1 MRTYVIWATMERRRM
16 RIGASI
22 ARHSPIP
29 FGAQVITLV
38 DAPDLSMMRRWCS
51 KAAKKGLSV
60 EQMRLACGEI

>member
-1 MRTYVIWATMERRRM
+1 MRTYVLWAIKEGRRM
-16 RIGASI
+16 RIGVSI

-51 KAAKKGLSV
+51 RAFKKGWSV
-60 EQMRLACGEI
+60 ERMRAACGEV